1 MRKPRFSDE
10 TGLAGKILVGV
21 IAWALGA
28 VLLLTNTLV
37 AAQQIDTRVD
47 RITHTVGPIDHNLDS
62 VALAVQTNETAKQI
76 RTAAEHLSAQAG
88 QVVDAPVSIDG
99 SAKSINTAVGQ
110 IGESVKGIDGS
121 ARSINGN
128 VLDINKTVKDINGT
142 AKTISSTVNGISGNV
157 TGIGGSVNGISG
169 ALSSVL
175 DVAKQI
181 RGDHAATGPT
191 GGGIAAINRRADAVI
206 GLVQAIKGDPGQLAL
221 AQYVL
226 AKALWSANRDRP
238 RARALATEARKGF
251 AAGGLTTLNGLAAV
265 DAWFKK
271 IDGGK

>member
-47 RITHTVGPIDHNLDS
+47 RITHTVGPIDHDLDS
-62 VALAVQTNETAKQI
+62 VALAVKTNDLAGQI
-76 RTAAEHLSAQAG
+76 LTAAKPLSGQAD
-88 QVVDAPVSIDG
+88 QVIQATTSIDA
-99 SAKSINTAVGQ
+99 SAKSINTTVGQ
-110 IGESVKGIDGS
+110 IGEAVKGIDGS

-157 TGIGGSVNGISG
+157 TAIGGSVNGISG
-169 ALSSVL
+169 TLSSVL
-175 DVAKQI
+175 DVVKQI
-181 RGDHAATGPT
+181 RGDHAATGPS
-191 GGGIAAINRRADAVI
+191 GIGIAAINRRADAII
-206 GLVQAIKGDPGQLAL
+206 GLVQAIKGDTGNILASVLDIEKSAKSIEGKINQL
-221 AQYVL
+221 V
-226 AKALWSANRDRP
+226 P
-238 RARALATEARKGF
+238 
-251 AAGGLTTLNGLAAV
+251 
-265 DAWFKK
+265 
-271 IDGGK
+271 

>member
-62 VALAVQTNETAKQI
+62 VALAIKTNEIATEILAAAKPLSGQADQI
-76 RTAAEHLSAQAG
+76 VQASA
-88 QVVDAPVSIDG
+88 SIDS
-99 SAKSINTAVGQ
+99 SAKSINTTVGQ
-110 IGESVKGIDGS
+110 IGEAVKGID
-121 ARSINGN
+121 ANAHSINGN

-169 ALSSVL
+169 SLSAVL
-175 DVAKQI
+175 DVVKQI
-181 RGDHAATGPT
+181 RGDHAATGPS
-191 GGGIAAINRRADAVI
+191 GVGIAAINRRADAII
-206 GLVQAIKGDPGQLAL
+206 GLVQAIKGDTANILGS
-221 AQYVL
+221 VL
-226 AKALWSANRDRP
+226 KIEQSAKSIAAKAHP
-238 RARALATEARKGF
+238 IPTIVG
-251 AAGGLTTLNGLAAV
+251 
-265 DAWFKK
+265 
-271 IDGGK
+271 

>member
-10 TGLAGKILVGV
+10 AGLAGKILVGV

-62 VALAVQTNETAKQI
+62 VALAIKTNDIAGQI
-76 RTAAEHLSAQAG
+76 LTAAKPLSGQAD
-88 QVVDAPVSIDG
+88 QIVQATTSIDG

-110 IGESVKGIDGS
+110 IGEAVKGIDGN

-157 TGIGGSVNGISG
+157 TAIGGSVNGISG
-169 ALSSVL
+169 RLSSVL
-175 DVAKQI
+175 AVVQQI

-191 GGGIAAINRRADAVI
+191 GVGIAAINRRADAII
-206 GLVQAIKGDPGQLAL
+206 GLVQAIKGDTGNILVSVKHIEA
-221 AQYVL
+221 
-226 AKALWSANRDRP
+226 SAADINQKLP
-238 RARALATEARKGF
+238 
-251 AAGGLTTLNGLAAV
+251 
-265 DAWFKK
+265 
-271 IDGGK
+271 